1 MINTCSIEQIRI
13 EPADKSLNS
22 CSNPHFISLYS
33 NIPKHFIKS
42 WEESWTNCSCQYYQ
56 RKYIKKYMENVDAL
70 GEFETQVLIRIFN
83 FFPPNTPFQ
92 CKTILSYQETYRLE
106 FGFNPFK
113 KKNI

>member
-1 MINTCSIEQIRI
+1 
-13 EPADKSLNS
+13 
-22 CSNPHFISLYS
+22 
-33 NIPKHFIKS
+33 
-42 WEESWTNCSCQYYQ
+42 
-56 RKYIKKYMENVDAL
+56 MENVDAL

>member
-1 MINTCSIEQIRI
+1 
-13 EPADKSLNS
+13 
-22 CSNPHFISLYS
+22 
-33 NIPKHFIKS
+33 
-42 WEESWTNCSCQYYQ
+42 
-56 RKYIKKYMENVDAL
+56 MENVDAL

-83 FFPPNTPFQ
+83 FLPPNIPFQ